1 MKGNCITR
9 QVYGLLRFDYPV
21 VDWRVLM
28 YGNIARPRAIFT
40 LWMACHGRLATKDRL
55 NRFGVTID
63 DKCCFC
69 PKEESLNHLFFG
81 CIGLRNIWWKVL
93 NWLQIDH
100 VPLEW
105 GEELGWLI
113 RHSKGKGW
121 KAQLLKSAA
130 AEAVYTLWNY
140 RNDTCFGNRTHN
152 TNIDEVIVN
161 TIVYRGWMIVKL
173 RKPLAHLML

>member
-1 MKGNCITR
+1 
-9 QVYGLLRFDYPV
+9 
-21 VDWRVLM
+21 
-28 YGNIARPRAIFT
+28 
-40 LWMACHGRLATKDRL
+40 MACHGRLPTKDRL

-161 TIVYRGWMIVKL
+161 TIVYRGWMIAKL